1 MMTGQQLLD
10 VLRKEKPYLQKK
22 FNLLSIGVFGSYAK
36 GAERFDSDI
45 DLLVELAEPSFDSL
59 AGLQIYLEKK
69 LDKPVELIRKGNTL
83 SGRFLRRIEKSAL
96 YV

>member
-1 MMTGQQLLD
+1 MTGRQLLD
-10 VLRKEKPYLQKK
+10 ILKKEKPYLQEE
-22 FNLLSIGVFGSYAK
+22 FNLLSIALFGSYAK
-36 GAERFDSDI
+36 GAERPDSDI

-69 LDKPVELIRKGNTL
+69 LGKPVELIRKRNTL